1 MEELIK
7 ILQETYKGLDASDE
21 ELFHIAH
28 TLLYRKEENVERL
41 NTEIVIED
49 SDLELVQISIGDFI
63 EYNNINEIDIPV
75 HLLNNYYAETPSGMT
90 RINAGVK
97 KSKHDIIE
105 IEFEDGTI
113 QRVAEKHIY
122 PQYDGVDKYAD
133 EVDYVIT
140 KNGKLTVKNKKF
152 YSKDYVYDIGIAN
165 PHLYYTS
172 DGILS
177 HNSALMACIASN
189 MVVSGKNVL
198 YVTLEMS
205 EEETAKRIDAN
216 ILDIDINEFA
226 NTPIDTITKKF
237 NSVKDKLGKLIIKE
251 YPAGT
256 FNTLHLEGLMAELA
270 TKGFIP
276 DTIFIDYLGL
286 MASSRTTLASS
297 GGTYM
302 YIKTIAEE
310 CHGFSKKYDLPVISA
325 SQLNRSA
332 FGNVDVGMENVAESI
347 GLAATADTMLAMI
360 ATDQMRDQNQVLIKF
375 LKNRNTGMLD
385 SIMLES
391 EYPKMRYTDWEEEG
405 SQYSQQA
412 INTMVPEAF
421 HNAGIDVGSFNFG

>member
-325 SQLNRSA
+325 SQLNRCMKKDTLVEKEDGSIIEIKDLVI
-332 FGNVDVGMENVAESI
+332 GDIIKGYNKNVEVKQKVVTQKQKMHKVTLKSGKVITVSGTHRFPSKL
-347 GLAATADTMLAMI
+347 GLI
-360 ATDQMRDQNQVLIKF
+360 SVE
-375 LKNRNTGMLD
+375 TGLV
-385 SIMLES
+385 
-391 EYPKMRYTDWEEEG
+391 EG
-405 SQYSQQA
+405 VY
-412 INTMVPEAF
+412 IN
-421 HNAGIDVGSFNFG
+421 SK